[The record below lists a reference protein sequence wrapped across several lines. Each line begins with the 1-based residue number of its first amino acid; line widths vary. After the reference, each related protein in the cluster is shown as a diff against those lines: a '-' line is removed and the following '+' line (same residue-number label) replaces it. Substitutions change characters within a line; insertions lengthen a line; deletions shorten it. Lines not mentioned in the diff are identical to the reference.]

1 MKINDLE
8 FHLVEVGCTTAAQP
22 VRSLLVRLTTDAGL
36 EGWGEAGV
44 AWRVGE
50 LSARRDALLPVLS
63 GRSVFDIEELH
74 TLEALAS
81 APLRAAVE
89 MACWDLIGRTVGQP
103 VCRLLGGEYRRR
115 IPLAVRL
122 TGRKP
127 ERLARLAREMA
138 AQGFHC
144 QVVSS
149 SGQAALDRQLLRTVR
164 ESVGERME
172 LRLDGLAHYDLQTAR
187 DLCGEI
193 EAEHLQFLLDPLS
206 ARELYPLAMLG
217 RQTRVPL
224 AVGRTLRGPAD
235 MLAVVRCGA
244 APFVVLDVEQVGGL
258 APARAC
264 AAVAAAAGVFALL
277 GGRPSLGIG
286 TAAMLHLAAA
296 TPALSGC
303 NESAYHQLQDDLL
316 CEPLALDGGMMAV
329 PQGPGFGVEVD
340 RAKIERHAAV

>member
-8 FHLVEVGCTTAAQP
+8 FHSRRGGLQHGGAAGA
-22 VRSLLVRLTTDAGL
+22 VAAGRLATDAGL

-50 LSARRDALLPVLS
+50 LSARRDALLPVLA

-74 TLEALAS
+74 TLERWPARRCGRPSRWPAGTSSAARSAS
-81 APLRAAVE
+81 RCAGCWAAN
-89 MACWDLIGRTVGQP
+89 IG
-103 VCRLLGGEYRRR
+103 GGFRW
-115 IPLAVRL
+115 PCRL
-122 TGRKP
+122 TGRRP

-149 SGQAALDRQLLRTVR
+149 SGQAAPGSAVAA
-164 ESVGERME
+164 
-172 LRLDGLAHYDLQTAR
+172 DG
-187 DLCGEI
+187 
-193 EAEHLQFLLDPLS
+193 
-206 ARELYPLAMLG
+206 ARE
-217 RQTRVPL
+217 R
-224 AVGRTLRGPAD
+224 GRTHGTPPRRPGALRSPDGAGPLWRDRSGPPAIPVGSTLGAGTLPAGDAGAADPRAAGRGCTIRGPAD
-235 MLAVVRCGA
+235 LLAVVRCGA

-316 CEPLALDGGMMAV
+316 SEPLALDGGMMAI